1 MWILGLKGL
10 MATEGFMRLK
20 KIRSSQT
27 DKKTN
32 SSDLFSFQIKVK
44 KYQENIHTKA

>member
-10 MATEGFMRLK
+10 MATEGLK
-20 KIRSSQT
+20 KFGSSQT
-27 DKKTN
+27 DNKTN
-32 SSDLFSFQIKVK
+32 SSDLFSFQIKIK

>member
-10 MATEGFMRLK
+10 MATEGLK
-20 KIRSSQT
+20 KFGSSQT
-27 DKKTN
+27 DKKMN